1 MAARGGAPMPL
12 RSTPK
17 QPFWPRGNRRS
28 ISGFIG
34 SKNKSGRLSFC
45 VGGRGGGRGLR
56 SEISR
61 AQVKITLREGNLDL
75 VFAEFSLDGEV
86 KVAAKTLGLVRHLQR
101 PDREFEIQ
109 RIVAVAEKQQAR
121 GRLFEHRRILHGGFE
136 QHALEF
142 VEVRAVSDTNRK
154 AHADLW

>member
-1 MAARGGAPMPL
+1 MPL

-34 SKNKSGRLSFC
+34 SKNKSERLSFR
-45 VGGRGGGRGLR
+45 VGRRGGVRGLR
-56 SEISR
+56 GEIFPTQGEI
-61 AQVKITLREGNLDL
+61 ALRGGDLDVVL
-75 VFAEFSLDGEV
+75 AELAFDGEV
-86 KVAAKTLGLVRHLQR
+86 KVAAKTFGLVRHLQR

-121 GRLFEHRRILHGGFE
+121 
-136 QHALEF
+136 
-142 VEVRAVSDTNRK
+142 
-154 AHADLW
+154 